1 MHTKPEFHGSDL
13 EKIAAYY
20 HIDQNSIIKFG
31 ANVNPLGISPAVK
44 ADLAEHLDIISSYPD
59 RDYTSLKETIGS
71 YCHADPA
78 HIVVGNGSTELISL
92 LISQRASKKALVL
105 GPTYSEYER
114 ELSITGGTMQYY
126 NLKDTEDFVLSISD
140 LIQTIDAD
148 PAIDLLVICNPNNP
162 TSSAIMCTDMEQIL
176 SACKTRNVFVMI
188 DETYVEFAP
197 EVDKITAIPL
207 VESYD
212 NFMVIRGLSKF
223 FAAPGLRFG
232 YGITSNQ
239 KFLEML
245 KIHQN
250 PWSVNSIAAYA
261 GERMLKDTDYI
272 KKTWNLIH
280 SERQRLYTIL
290 DNTLYL
296 KVYPAYANF
305 ILVRILKEGL
315 TSFDVFEAAIKEH
328 MMIRD
333 CSSFESLNGEYIRF
347 CIMNPE
353 DNDRLIQ
360 CLTSVVK

>member
-1 MHTKPEFHGSDL
+1 MSTKPEFHGSDL

-20 HIDQNSIIKFG
+20 HIDQDSIVKFG
-31 ANVNPLGISPAVK
+31 ANVNPLGISDTVK

-59 RDYTSLKETIGS
+59 RDYVSLKETIGA
-71 YCHADPA
+71 YCQADPS

-126 NLKDTEDFVLSISD
+126 NLREEDQFVLNIAD
-140 LIQTIDAD
+140 LIQTIDSD
-148 PAIDLLVICNPNNP
+148 PEIDLLIICNPNNP
-162 TSSAIMCTDMEQIL
+162 TSSAITRTDMELIL
-176 SACKTRNVFVMI
+176 AECKSRGVFVMI

-197 EVDKITAIPL
+197 EIDKITAIPL

-232 YGITSNQ
+232 YGVTSNEA
-239 KFLEML
+239 FLAML

-261 GERMLKDTDYI
+261 GERMLKDSEYI

-280 SERQRLYTIL
+280 SERQRLYTLL
-290 DNTLYL
+290 DNTPNL

-305 ILVRILKEGL
+305 ILVRILKEGV

-353 DNDRLIQ
+353 DNDRLMK
-360 CLTSVVK
+360 CLTSIVK